1 MLRSPFANSSMTM
14 AKRLPGYRPTV
25 MIREGLQKTLDW
37 FIRAGKV

>member
-14 AKRLPGYRPTV
+14 AEKLLGYRPTV

-37 FIRAGKV
+37 FVQTGKV